1 MKKIVSGIL
10 FISVIGLLIFGA
22 INRTIAKSET
32 PIASGLNRSEQIAN
46 TVTSEDLTIN
56 GGIGL
61 GRNNKN
67 KSAQTGNFNEGNC
80 EGEAGYYSNNNK
92 QVQSQRLGQGK
103 NNNSGTIPSEIATI
117 VSQEGR
123 VESVSEESLAIT
135 NVDGHSL
142 VIEGRAWRYAL
153 ENGYTIQPGEQV
165 RITGFYEDGEFKVV
179 TLSLKNGDGEFSF
192 RQNNGRPT
200 WAGGGQGGRGNRNNT

>member
-1 MKKIVSGIL
+1 MMKKIVYGIL

-32 PIASGLNRSEQIAN
+32 PIASGLNRSEQIN
-46 TVTSEDLTIN
+46 KSVTSEDLINN

-61 GRNNKN
+61 ERNNKG
-67 KSAQTGNFNEGNC
+67 KSAQTGNFNKGNC

-92 QVQSQRLGQGK
+92 QSQRFGQGG
-103 NNNSGTIPSEIATI
+103 NNNSGTIPSEIAST

-123 VESVSEESLAIT
+123 VESATEEALAIT
-135 NVDGHSL
+135 TVDGHSL

-153 ENGYTIQPGEQV
+153 ENGYTIQAGEQV

-192 RQNNGRPT
+192 RQNNGHPN